1 MGIAV
6 NIDSVGTQQFNIVGT
21 EKITHTQPTYYNPVS
36 TRIQDPDDAKAA
48 AKAAPTTYTAET
60 AAAYNATLPGAMP
73 VGDLTSEQA
82 DTYNA
87 WAQGVG
93 GPGGT
98 PKSDSVGLTEEEAAA
113 YNAHLDGAVKAG
125 DPIKPATVEP

>member
-1 MGIAV
+1 MGVAV
-6 NIDSVGTQQFNIVGT
+6 NIEPAAGKQIAAA
-21 EKITHTQPTYYNPVS
+21 EKINHKQPTYYNPVS

-60 AAAYNATLPGAMP
+60 AAAYNATLPGALP

-82 DTYNA
+82 TTYNGWRA
-87 WAQGVG
+87 ANHQDW
-93 GPGGT
+93 PI
-98 PKSDSVGLTEEEAAA
+98 KSDKIGLTEEEAAA
-113 YNAHLDGAVKAG
+113 YNADLEGAVKAG

>member
-1 MGIAV
+1 MGVAV
-6 NIDSVGTQQFNIVGT
+6 NIEPAAGKQIAAA
-21 EKITHTQPTYYNPVS
+21 EKINHKQPTYYNPVS

-73 VGDLTSEQA
+73 VGDLTEAQA
-82 DTYNA
+82 ETYNA
-87 WAQGVG
+87 WWSQQ
-93 GPGGT
+93 PGGVNGT
-98 PKSDSVGLTEEEAAA
+98 AKSDSIGLTAEEAAA
-113 YNAHLDGAVKAG
+113 YNAHLEGAVKAG

>member
-1 MGIAV
+1 MGVAV
-6 NIDSVGTQQFNIVGT
+6 NIEPAAGKQIAAA
-21 EKITHTQPTYYNPVS
+21 EKINHKQPTYYNPVS

-48 AKAAPTTYTAET
+48 AKAAPTTYTTET
-60 AAAYNATLPGAMP
+60 AAAYNAKLPGALP
-73 VGDLTSEQA
+73 VGDLTPEQA
-82 DTYNA
+82 ETYNA
-87 WAQGVG
+87 WAQSQD

-98 PKSDSVGLTEEEAAA
+98 PKGDNVGLTAEEAAA